1 MSIITR
7 ATDTIYAYKFIR
19 LMQKDFTEWTAFK
32 VGIINDKGGVI
43 KRPSTPEEKT
53 AYTPFHA
60 SVRSMKRMMSTV
72 PGLAGMASL
81 AAAFSATAGRYGITE
96 SQTHEIVEAIPQ
108 LKYLTEAEV
117 AGDSGGSV
125 QNIAS
130 GVTTG
135 SIVSKG
141 PEVLGKKRKSKVKR
155 RLQKV

>member
-32 VGIINDKGGVI
+32 AGIINDRGGVI
-43 KRPSTPEEKT
+43 KRPSTPEEKL

-96 SQTHEIVEAIPQ
+96 SQVKEITDAVPD
-108 LKYLTEAEV
+108 LKCITEEMV
-117 AGDSGGSV
+117 AGDSGGST

-135 SIVSKG
+135 SIVNKG
-141 PEVLGKKRKSKVKR
+141 LKVLGKRKSKVKR